1 MMQQLFRIYS
11 LRIFGEKVSRVFE
24 RGYIFFFRKSLDLKK
39 REKRERE
46 RRMGEI
52 RAFLLDAPFDRLIP
66 VSGLNYP

>member
-39 REKRERE
+39 ERRERE
-46 RRMGEI
+46 RKKNGR
-52 RAFLLDAPFDRLIP
+52 DTC
-66 VSGLNYP
+66 VSLGCAI

>member
-39 REKRERE
+39 ERRERE
-46 RRMGEI
+46 KEEWERYVRFSWM
-52 RAFLLDAPFDRLIP
+52 RHLI
-66 VSGLNYP
+66 G